1 MEKRYVI
8 DVGPQ
13 LTYLMFRCHR
23 KPAHCKNY
31 VWPESRSKD
40 VLKQQDHAFQT
51 VGKPWF
57 LSIEE
62 DDEGVDVLDLLL
74 QLLHQ
79 LRHRLAVALHVV
91 SQAWL

>member
-1 MEKRYVI
+1 MTLQQIQTKYKI
-8 DVGPQ
+8 NTQ
-13 LTYLMFRCHR
+13 IFQYL
-23 KPAHCKNY
+23 
-31 VWPESRSKD
+31 VD
-40 VLKQQDHAFQT
+40 
-51 VGKPWF
+51 

-91 SQAWL
+91 SQAWLCQLCLLTCLSQVSW

>member
-1 MEKRYVI
+1 MK
-8 DVGPQ
+8 
-13 LTYLMFRCHR
+13 L
-23 KPAHCKNY
+23 
-31 VWPESRSKD
+31 
-40 VLKQQDHAFQT
+40 QQIQTKYKINTQIFQNL
-51 VGKPWF
+51 VD

>member
-1 MEKRYVI
+1 MKLQQIQTKYKI
-8 DVGPQ
+8 NTQ
-13 LTYLMFRCHR
+13 SFQYL
-23 KPAHCKNY
+23 
-31 VWPESRSKD
+31 VD
-40 VLKQQDHAFQT
+40 
-51 VGKPWF
+51 

>member
-1 MEKRYVI
+1 MKLQQIQTKYKI
-8 DVGPQ
+8 NTQ
-13 LTYLMFRCHR
+13 SFQYL
-23 KPAHCKNY
+23 
-31 VWPESRSKD
+31 VD
-40 VLKQQDHAFQT
+40 
-51 VGKPWF
+51 

-91 SQAWL
+91 SQAWLCQLFFADLFESGQLVGPKKNFFCLPNL